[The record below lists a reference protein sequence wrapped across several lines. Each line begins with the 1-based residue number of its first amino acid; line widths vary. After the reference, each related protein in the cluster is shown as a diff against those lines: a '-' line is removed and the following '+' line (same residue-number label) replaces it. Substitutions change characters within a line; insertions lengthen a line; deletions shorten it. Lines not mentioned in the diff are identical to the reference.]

1 MLDLYKNPEFK
12 KLYIDSVMA
21 DSVGFAGTEMIRRT
35 VGDSKVAEISSVSD
49 MEKRIPMERV
59 IIEAGIAFVM
69 QREKISEGKE
79 LTEIFS
85 QMLEKI

>member
-1 MLDLYKNPEFK
+1 
-12 KLYIDSVMA
+12 
-21 DSVGFAGTEMIRRT
+21 
-35 VGDSKVAEISSVSD
+35 

-59 IIEAGIAFVM
+59 IIDAGIAFVM